1 MLSEAVSPD
10 PFVTL
15 RKGAWRDYTHTHVLY
30 HAGLGSI
37 TNWQLQLQY
46 QLQAKHNYHL
56 QLQLH
61 QGGFQLCN

>member
-10 PFVTL
+10 PFITL

-30 HAGLGSI
+30 AGLGSI